1 MTIRRFGIGLDF
13 AKETRHLTNCCL
25 CLLRRD
31 LVLGAKLL
39 GSSSAFQSRDS
50 VHDTNRLRYP
60 IVSAEP
66 RNLLTS
72 RIRRMSSEYCYL
84 LRRDPSDPNPETR
97 SLRAPQLC

>member
-1 MTIRRFGIGLDF
+1 MTIRRFGLHLDF

-39 GSSSAFQSRDS
+39 GRSSAFQSPDS
-50 VHDTNRLRYP
+50 VHDTNRPRYP

-72 RIRRMSSEYCYL
+72 RIRRMSSEYCCL
-84 LRRDPSDPNPETR
+84 LILVKNHCER
-97 SLRAPQLC
+97 LL